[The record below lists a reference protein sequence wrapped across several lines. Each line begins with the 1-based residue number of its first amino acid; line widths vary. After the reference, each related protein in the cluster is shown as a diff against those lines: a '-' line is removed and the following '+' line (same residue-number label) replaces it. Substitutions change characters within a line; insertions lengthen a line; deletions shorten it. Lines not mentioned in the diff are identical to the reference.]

1 MRSKPGWALAAVLGF
16 GMAASVLTINA
27 LSARK
32 APVPQSFAPWMAS
45 LAAVDDAL
53 KAGNVSAA
61 VNAWHPVYAAALE
74 DQGWEGLIAV
84 GDARLRIER
93 AARSHQNGQAQA
105 RQIYLTALARAQR
118 LGSVEGA
125 VRAAAAFAA
134 LGDREVAAQAV
145 HIAASLEARRPHS
158 DPSASPLM

>member
-1 MRSKPGWALAAVLGF
+1 MRSKPGWAVAAMLGF
-16 GMAASVLTINA
+16 GIVTSVLAINV
-27 LSARK
+27 LSIRK
-32 APVPQSFAPWMAS
+32 APAPQSLAPWTEY
-45 LAAVDDAL
+45 LQVVDDAL
-53 KAGNVSAA
+53 KTGEVSAA
-61 VNAWHPVYAAALE
+61 INAWHLVYAAALE

-93 AARSHQNGQAQA
+93 ATHSRQNGQTQA

>member
-1 MRSKPGWALAAVLGF
+1 MRSKPGWAVAAVLGF
-16 GMAASVLTINA
+16 GVVASVLAINV
-27 LSARK
+27 LSIRK
-32 APVPQSFAPWMAS
+32 APAPQSLAPWTEY
-45 LAAVDDAL
+45 LQVVDDAL
-53 KAGNVSAA
+53 KTGEVSAA
-61 VNAWHPVYAAALE
+61 INTWHLVYAAALE

-93 AARSHQNGQAQA
+93 AARSHQHGQAQA

-145 HIAASLEARRPHS
+145 HIAASLEARRPS
-158 DPSASPLM
+158 PDPSASPLM

>member
-1 MRSKPGWALAAVLGF
+1 MRIQKKWAIAMVLGF
-16 GMAASVLTINA
+16 GVVTAALGINA

-32 APVPQSFAPWMAS
+32 APVSQSLVLWMVS

-53 KAGNVSAA
+53 MAGNVSAA
-61 VNAWHPVYAAALE
+61 MSAWHPVYAAALQ

-93 AARSHQNGQAQA
+93 AAGSHGRAQA
-105 RQIYLTALARAQR
+105 RQIYLTALIRAQR
-118 LGSVEGA
+118 HGSVEGA
-125 VRAAAAFAA
+125 VRAASAFAA

-145 HIAASLEARRPHS
+145 HIAASLEARRS
-158 DPSASPLM
+158 RAVPSASPLL